1 MCCDQSIINC
11 HNPAA
16 FYERKRLTGGGME
29 KRRRRA
35 GAHYIYYHGG
45 VTSRRV
51 ISHFKRITHKNAPV
65 LIVWRLLKAP
75 LSSRLITPFA
85 FISRIWTA
93 ERERDAPTNAQKAG
107 LGQFWCAARARALSR
122 APRSAA
128 LCLQARTPTGVCLGN
143 PHITT
148 DQLVAYQYKLT
159 RNWFAQLERADG
171 RAQSDLNYGW
181 NGICRIR
188 SLVNMRRCLSPV
200 QHIARV
206 WAMFVCPA

>member
-1 MCCDQSIINC
+1 VVCVLRPEYYKLLQFRRFLREEETLS
-11 HNPAA
+11 
-16 FYERKRLTGGGME
+16 GGGME

-35 GAHYIYYHGG
+35 AHYIYNHGG

-65 LIVWRLLKAP
+65 LTVRRLLKAP

-85 FISRIWTA
+85 FIRRIWTA
-93 ERERDAPTNAQKAG
+93 ERERRSHKRTK
-107 LGQFWCAARARALSR
+107 SR
-122 APRSAA
+122 PGSVLMRSARESLSQSTFSSGSLCGI

-159 RNWFAQLERADG
+159 RNWFAQLERADERERTDG
-171 RAQSDLNYGW
+171 RAQSDLNYG
-181 NGICRIR
+181 
-188 SLVNMRRCLSPV
+188 
-200 QHIARV
+200 
-206 WAMFVCPA
+206 